1 MMYKITLKLAL
12 FILIGFCVITSCKR
26 DEYFLDTGKANPNF
40 NGTVLAYLKSKP
52 AYFDTLTRIINIAG
66 MNDVFEKEKIT
77 FFAPT
82 SSTIYMSIKDLN
94 ADLRKSGRD
103 TVSKLEQIKPETW
116 KEALSMYIFKG
127 TYRLKDYPQLDT
139 IAFAA
144 FPGQGYTS
152 LAGRTMNI
160 GVLFNDAVTVR
171 NPDGSPK
178 TFVKYAGYR
187 QLYLSYI
194 PDFSNPTLN
203 LLNIPV
209 SSSDIAPTNGIVHV
223 LAQSVF
229 NSSGMLVVKHK
240 FGFNVKTFSDKVI
253 ADGILPATP

>member
-1 MMYKITLKLAL
+1 MMCKITLKLTL
-12 FILIGFCVITSCKR
+12 FFLLGVSVITSCKR
-26 DEYFLDTGKANPNF
+26 DEYFIDTGTNNPNF

-52 AYFDTLTRIINIAG
+52 AYFDTLTRVINIAG
-66 MNDVFEKEKIT
+66 MNDVFEKEQIT

-82 SSTIYMSIKDLN
+82 SSTIYKSLKALN
-94 ADLRKSGRD
+94 NDLRKNGKD
-103 TVSKLEQIKPETW
+103 TISKLEQIKPETW
-116 KEALSMYIFKG
+116 KEALSMYVFKG
-127 TYRLKDYPQLDT
+127 VNRLKDYQQLDT
-139 IAFAA
+139 IAFNA

-152 LAGRTMNI
+152 YAGRTMNI
-160 GVLFNDAVTVR
+160 GVIFNDAVTAR
-171 NPDGSPK
+171 NADGSPK

-194 PDFSNPTLN
+194 PDFSNPTVN

-223 LAQSVF
+223 LAQNVF
-229 NSSGMLVVKHK
+229 EGTTLKSKHN
-240 FGFNVKTFSDKVI
+240 FGFNTRTFIDKVI

>member
-12 FILIGFCVITSCKR
+12 LILIGFCILSSCKR
-26 DEYFLDTGKANPNF
+26 DEYFLDTGTTNPNF

-52 AYFDTLTRIINIAG
+52 VYFDTLTRVINIAG
-66 MNDVFEKEKIT
+66 MNDVFEKEQIT

-82 SSTIYMSIKDLN
+82 SSAIYKSIKVLN
-94 ADLRKSGRD
+94 VELRRSGRD
-103 TVSKLEQIKPETW
+103 TVAKLEQIKPETW
-116 KEALSMYIFKG
+116 KETLSMYIFKG
-127 TYRLKDYPQLDT
+127 VYRLKDYPQLDT

-152 LAGRTMNI
+152 YAGRTMNI
-160 GVLFNDAVTVR
+160 GVLFNDAVTER
-171 NPDGSPK
+171 FADGSPK

-223 LAQSVF
+223 LAQNVF
-229 NSSGMLVVKHK
+229 LDGRLVSKHS
-240 FGFNVKTFSDKVI
+240 FGFNTRTFTNKVI
-253 ADGILPATP
+253 ADGILPRTP

>member
-1 MMYKITLKLAL
+1 MMYKTTLKLAI
-12 FILIGFCVITSCKR
+12 FVLIGFSIITSCKR
-26 DEYFLDTGKANPNF
+26 DEYFIDTGTTNPNF
-40 NGTVLAYLKSKP
+40 NGSILAYLKSKP
-52 AYFDTLTRIINIAG
+52 AYFDTLTRVINIAG
-66 MNDVFEKEKIT
+66 MDDVFEKEQIT

-82 SSTIYMSIKDLN
+82 SSAIYKSLKALN
-94 ADLRKSGRD
+94 ADLRRSGKD
-103 TVSKLEQIKPETW
+103 TVAKLEQIRPETW

-127 TYRLKDYPQLDT
+127 VNRLKDYPQLDT

-152 LAGRTMNI
+152 YAGRTMNI
-160 GVLFNDAVTVR
+160 GVLFNDAVTAR
-171 NPDGSPK
+171 NADGSPK

-223 LAQSVF
+223 LAQNVF
-229 NSSGMLVVKHK
+229 SGGLLISKHN
-240 FGFNVKTFSDKVI
+240 FGFNTRTFIDKVI
-253 ADGILPATP
+253 ADGILPPTP

>member
-1 MMYKITLKLAL
+1 MYKITLKLAL
-12 FILIGFCVITSCKR
+12 FVLIGFCVITSCKR
-26 DEYFLDTGKANPNF
+26 DEYFLDTGKHNPNF
-40 NGTVLAYLKSKP
+40 NGTILSYLKSKP
-52 AYFDTLTRIINIAG
+52 MYFDTLTRVINIAG
-66 MNDVFEKEKIT
+66 MNDVFEKEQIT

-82 SSTIYMSIKDLN
+82 SSTIYKSVKALNDDLKLN
-94 ADLRKSGRD
+94 GRD
-103 TVSKLEQIKPETW
+103 TISKLEQIKPETW
-116 KEALSMYIFKG
+116 KETLSMYIFKG
-127 TYRLKDYPQLDT
+127 VNRLKDYQQLDT

-152 LAGRTMNI
+152 YSGRTMNI
-160 GVLFNDAVTVR
+160 GVIFNDAVTER
-171 NPDGSPK
+171 NADGSVK

-194 PDFSNPTLN
+194 PDFSNPRAN

-223 LAQSVF
+223 LAQNVF
-229 NSSGMLVVKHK
+229 EGATLKSKHN
-240 FGFNVKTFSDKVI
+240 FGFNTRTFINKVI

>member
-1 MMYKITLKLAL
+1 MMYKITFKIAL
-12 FILIGFCVITSCKR
+12 LILIGFTVITSCKR
-26 DEYFLDTGKANPNF
+26 DEYFLDTGTHNPNF
-40 NGTVLAYLKSKP
+40 DGTVLAYLKSKP
-52 AYFDTLTRIINIAG
+52 AYFDTLTRVINIAG
-66 MNDVFEKEKIT
+66 MNNVFEKEQIT

-82 SSTIYMSIKDLN
+82 SSTIYKSIKALN
-94 ADLRKSGRD
+94 ADLRRNGKD
-103 TVSKLEQIKPETW
+103 TVSKLEQIKPDTW

-127 TYRLKDYPQLDT
+127 INRLKDYRQLDT

-144 FPGQGYTS
+144 FPGQGYAS
-152 LAGRTMNI
+152 YAGRTMNI
-160 GVLFNDAVTVR
+160 GVIFNDAVTER
-171 NPDGSPK
+171 NADGSPK

-187 QLYLSYI
+187 QLYLSFI

-203 LLNIPV
+203 LVNIPV

-229 NSSGMLVVKHK
+229 VGNTLMSKHN
-240 FGFNVKTFSDKVI
+240 FGFNTRTFIDKVI

>member
-1 MMYKITLKLAL
+1 MYKIILKSTLFMLL
-12 FILIGFCVITSCKR
+12 GLSLLSSCKR
-26 DEYFLDTGKANPNF
+26 DEYFQDTGKADPNF
-40 NGTVLAYLKSKP
+40 NGTILAYLKSKP
-52 AYFDTLTRIINIAG
+52 VNFDTLTRVINIAG
-66 MNDVFEKEKIT
+66 MNDVFDKEQIT

-82 SSTIYMSIKDLN
+82 SSTIYKSIKALN
-94 ADLRKSGRD
+94 ADLRKNGRD
-103 TVSKLEQIKPETW
+103 TVSKLEQIKPQTW
-116 KEALSMYIFKG
+116 KDELSMYIFKG
-127 TYRLKDYPQLDT
+127 IYRLKDYPQLDT
-139 IAFAA
+139 TAFTA

-152 LAGRTMNI
+152 YGGRTMNI
-160 GVLFNDAVTVR
+160 GVIFNDAVTQR
-171 NPDGSPK
+171 NSDGSPK

-194 PDFSNPTLN
+194 PDFSTPTAN

-229 NSSGMLVVKHK
+229 SGTTLVSKHN
-240 FGFNVKTFSDKVI
+240 FGFNTRTFIDKVI